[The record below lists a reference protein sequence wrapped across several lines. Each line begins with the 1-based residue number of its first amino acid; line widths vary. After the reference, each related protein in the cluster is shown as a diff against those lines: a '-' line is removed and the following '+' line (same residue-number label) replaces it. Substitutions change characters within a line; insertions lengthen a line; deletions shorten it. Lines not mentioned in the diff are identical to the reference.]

1 MIPVVSAEGC
11 ERCPI
16 LTRCTVEKLG
26 RVMFRVLHP
35 DIQTP
40 LRNLSKDGFIYIGRE
55 GIGLSYVFRKEI
67 MRVGTLKAIEN
78 CKGEA
83 TPEEI
88 RLLELTAIEGP
99 KWLCY
104 QRVIQALWSCQ
115 KHEAAV
121 KPVVTEDRAMS
132 QEVWAQ
138 TEER

>member
-1 MIPVVSAEGC
+1 MVSAEGC
-11 ERCPI
+11 DRCPI
-16 LTRCTVEKLG
+16 HIRCSVEKLG

-35 DIQTP
+35 EIQTT

-55 GIGLSYVFRKEI
+55 GIGLSYVFRKEV
-67 MRVGTLKAIEN
+67 MRLGTIKAIEQHGVN
-78 CKGEA
+78 LA
-83 TPEEI
+83 PEEI

-99 KWLCY
+99 RWLCY
-104 QRVIQALWSCQ
+104 QRVIQALWNVQ

-138 TEER
+138 REER